1 MSREQVITKINDITG
16 FPVSTGKL
24 INILMDPNVNIS
36 EILKTV
42 EYDPGI
48 TANILKLANSALYS
62 SGREISSLKDAM
74 VRIGNKSIIKIMLTS
89 SMSSIMKVP
98 IKGYDLPP
106 GELWQSSVSTAISTE
121 VIAEA
126 LNMKVQ
132 SSAFTAG
139 LLHDIGKIIMSSF
152 VNINAAEITSYAHDN
167 RIPFNEAERAIVG
180 IDHAE
185 AGAILMEKWKL
196 PDELIEPVKYH
207 HSPGEA
213 KKFPLITQIVHIAD
227 ALTMMGGL
235 GAGKEGLN
243 YKLDSS
249 IVEKLGLS
257 IGIVESI
264 MCKTKCR
271 YDDLT
276 DIFSL

>member
-1 MSREQVITKINDITG
+1 MSREQVISKINDIKG

-24 INILMDPNVNIS
+24 INILMDPEINIGD
-36 EILKTV
+36 IVKTV
-42 EYDPGI
+42 EYDPG
-48 TANILKLANSALYS
+48 TTVNILKLANSALYS
-62 SGREISSLKDAM
+62 TGREISSLKDAM
-74 VRIGNKSIIKIMLTS
+74 VRIGHKNIIKIMLTS
-89 SMSSIMKVP
+89 SMSSFMKIP

-106 GELWQSSVSTAISTE
+106 GELWKSSVNTAIGTE
-121 VIAEA
+121 VIAET
-126 LNMKVQ
+126 LNIEVP

-152 VNINAAEITSYAHDN
+152 IKVNAAEIIDYA
-167 RIPFNEAERAIVG
+167 RTQAIPFNEAEKTIIG

-185 AGAILMEKWKL
+185 AGAILMEKWQI

-207 HSPGEA
+207 HCPGDAQKHMTVTE
-213 KKFPLITQIVHIAD
+213 IVHIAD

-243 YKLDSS
+243 YKLDSA

-264 MCKTKCR
+264 MYKTKCR
-271 YDDLT
+271 YDDLA